1 MSQVVP
7 AVPADETFD
16 GTWPFRARYSE
27 TPGFPMHYVEEGSRP
42 ETLLLLHGGPTG
54 MGLATRHPDRIKC
67 IVSVTEPTPAGQP
80 DLIERLTASAAASWL
95 DAYRTPFP
103 TPIESV
109 GAIGWAKGFATGA
122 YRFEQPDPPTMVELA
137 KKPALAIW
145 GEADRT
151 LQAEHFLPLF
161 NQAFPS
167 GHVHLLPG
175 ADHYSPE
182 DAPEDAAH
190 RVTEFVAAC

>member
-27 TPGFPMHYVEEGSRP
+27 APGFPMHYVEEGSGA
-42 ETLLLLHGGPTG
+42 ETLLLLHG
-54 MGLATRHPDRIKC
+54 
-67 IVSVTEPTPAGQP
+67 EPTWGYLFRHQIRARAACHRV
-80 DLIERLTASAAASWL
+80 IAASWL

-103 TPIESV
+103 APIEAV

-122 YRFEQPDPPTMVELA
+122 HRFEQPDPPTKAELA

-167 GHVHLLPG
+167 GHVNLLPG
-175 ADHYSPE
+175 AGHYSPA

-190 RVTEFVAAC
+190 RVTELVAAC